1 MNMKKIIGD
10 KRLVVLAALVFAMIS
25 AWGRGNELA
34 FLGIGFYMIC
44 FVLVF
49 KNHQRASLF
58 LWFALGVHVILTGY
72 SLWAW
77 QRFGIVPCHYCLL
90 AAGFV
95 FLASMF
101 WWKRSAAL
109 LPLLLMLMVWYNW
122 DGLFYPPLPTVLQ
135 ETTEGG
141 ENQDDQK
148 LVSDLNKSEQEQKT
162 EATPAP
168 GAQAKENSKKAS
180 AKIAE
185 SEKIEQGTEG
195 SSADLTRQPA
205 PKKAPEKQTAHQPSA
220 MPSQG
225 SAASSPNKVDEVDKA
240 DKPAAPD
247 TSAQIG
253 AAAPPA
259 ANESIDDLTAEFEE
273 LPAEVPKTASG

>member
-1 MNMKKIIGD
+1 MKKVIGD
-10 KRLVVLAALVFAMIS
+10 KRLIVLAALVFAMIS

-44 FVLVF
+44 SVLVF

-72 SLWAW
+72 SLWTW

-122 DGLFYPPLPTVLQ
+122 DGLFYPPVPTVLQ
-135 ETTEGG
+135 ETAEGG
-141 ENQDDQK
+141 ENLDDQK
-148 LVSDLNKSEQEQKT
+148 PASDLKKSELEQKT
-162 EATPAP
+162 EETPAP
-168 GAQAKENSKKAS
+168 GSWAKETSNKTS

-185 SEKIEQGTEG
+185 SEKPGQGTEG
-195 SSADLTRQPA
+195 SSADQTRQPA
-205 PKKAPEKQTAHQPSA
+205 PKKESEKQTAKQTSVTAP
-220 MPSQG
+220 QG
-225 SAASSPNKVDEVDKA
+225 SETSSPNKVDEVDNA

-247 TSAQIG
+247 TSAQVG
-253 AAAPPA
+253 AAPPT
-259 ANESIDDLTAEFEE
+259 ANESKDDLTAEFEE